1 MSKKYEAMIIFAG
14 SVHEDSLA
22 GAIDRFVGEIKKFGA
37 EIESAKAL
45 GTLKFARVMD
55 KRDSGCYGQVRFSL
69 DPSGVAAL
77 RERFRLYDEVYRLR
91 IVARNERIEAAKAK
105 DDARRA
111 AFQAKLAE
119 KQRMLE
125 ESAAQPVEPAL

>member
-14 SVHEDSLA
+14 SVHEDNLA
-22 GAIDRFVGEIKKFGA
+22 GAIDRFVDEIKKFGA
-37 EIESAKAL
+37 EIESTEAL
-45 GTLKFARVMD
+45 GRRQFARVMD
-55 KRDSGCYGQVRFSL
+55 KRDHGCYGQVRFSL
-69 DPSGVAAL
+69 DPANVAAL
-77 RERFRLYDEVYRLR
+77 RDRFRLYEEVYRLR

-111 AFQAKLAE
+111 AFEAKLAE

-125 ESAAQPVEPAL
+125 ASEAQPVEPAL